1 MRGMREG
8 LRLTTPT
15 RLLGVRRAVFAVLV
29 TIASGCRPAALLPA
43 QIDASAEDVP
53 SDVALA
59 DAASDHVD
67 VVDAG
72 SVDAPDV
79 VDAGS
84 VDVPAVVDAGSVD
97 VPAVVDV
104 GTDAGID
111 PLTVGL
117 IAHYAFDGN
126 ANDSSGTG
134 APGGIVAGASLDVDR
149 CGRAS
154 SAYRFNG
161 AGSIAFAPYPRI
173 PIGSAAR
180 TLAVWWKT
188 SDVTGGFRTA
198 ANWGLPIE
206 RQRFQISAMGQSVQV
221 AFATYGFNGSR
232 PTNDNVW
239 HSIVATYDGT
249 VARLYVDGTPDGT
262 DTRMLITMG
271 QSLFVGRAVPGNPTD
286 EYFVGT
292 LDDVRIYDRALPAGE
307 VASLAARGP
316 CDP

>member
-1 MRGMREG
+1 MRRMREG

-15 RLLGVRRAVFAVLV
+15 RWLRMRRAVLAGLV

-43 QIDASAEDVP
+43 PIDASAEDVP
-53 SDVALA
+53 GDVALA
-59 DAASDHVD
+59 DVTTSDQV
-67 VVDAG
+67 
-72 SVDAPDV
+72 DV

-84 VDVPAVVDAGSVD
+84 VDVPTADA
-97 VPAVVDV
+97 PTVVDV

-134 APGGIVAGASLDVDR
+134 APGGVVAGAALDADR

-154 SAYRFNG
+154 S
-161 AGSIAFAPYPRI
+161 
-173 PIGSAAR
+173 
-180 TLAVWWKT
+180 
-188 SDVTGGFRTA
+188 
-198 ANWGLPIE
+198 
-206 RQRFQISAMGQSVQV
+206 
-221 AFATYGFNGSR
+221 TYGFNGSR

-249 VARLYVDGTPDGT
+249 IARLYVDGTPDGT
-262 DTRMLITMG
+262 ETRMLITMG

-292 LDDVRIYDRALPAGE
+292 IDDVRVYDRALPPGE

-316 CDP
+316 CTP